1 MFLTVFFSVLAYL
14 LGSISSAVLVC
25 RIFNLPDPRNDGS
38 HNPGATNVLR
48 LGGRQPALFTL
59 LGDLLKGFIPVYL
72 CKLCGLNGSGL
83 GIVGLATFLG
93 HIFPCFFNF
102 KGGKGVA
109 TFIGVILGL
118 NLFVGLVTIVTWI
131 IVAWFF
137 RYSSLASLLS
147 AVVALGLLLFML
159 PKGWLFILLMF
170 LVLVWRH
177 RNNISRLKFGTE
189 NKLRF

>member
-1 MFLTVFFSVLAYL
+1 MFVTVFFSIIAYL

-48 LGGRQPALFTL
+48 LGGKQPALFTL
-59 LGDLLKGFIPVYL
+59 LGDLLKGFILVYL
-72 CKLCGLNGSGL
+72 CKLCGLSGGSL
-83 GIVGLATFLG
+83 GIIGLAAFLG

-118 NLFVGLVTIVTWI
+118 NLFVGLITIITWI
-131 IVAWFF
+131 VVALIF

-147 AVVALGLLLFML
+147 AVVALGLLLFVL
-159 PKGWLFILLMF
+159 PKGWLFVLLMF
-170 LVLVWRH
+170 LILVWRH